1 MRVLIVEDEAQLAA
15 TIVRVLRRQGIAADA
30 AHDGDAAITRLAR
43 DVYDVVVL
51 DRNLPGMSGDEV
63 CRRLVARGGQPR
75 ILMLTARDAVSE
87 RVAGLDLGADDYVP
101 KPVTM
106 AELVARIRALAR
118 RPEASL
124 APILRWGDL
133 TLDSGRRVATR
144 RDRPLALTRRD
155 RPLALT
161 RRELAVLEEL
171 MRAQGAVVSADRL
184 LSRAWDDSYGDPF
197 ENTVRV
203 TVMHQVQMQ
212 ALAADGITVLVPPDA
227 NKRQGTRPGWNGGF
241 YAFMR
246 RVLATPAGAAL
257 YPRRSGMIEPV
268 FADTKFNRKI
278 DRFLRRG
285 RAACRS
291 EWRLITATH
300 NLRKLHQ
307 HRLASAA

>member
-144 RDRPLALTRRD
+144 RDRS
-155 RPLALT
+155 LALT

-184 LSRAWDDSYGDPF
+184 LSRAWDDSYGDPL

-241 YAFMR
+241 YEFMR

-300 NLRKLHQ
+300 NLRKLHHQ
-307 HRLASAA
+307 QRLASVA